1 MDGVNVFRLFGELAL
16 NGVDEAERELNDLSA
31 TGEETRSDLA
41 LSFQDM
47 GAKAGELGKNL
58 ALGLAAG
65 VAALV
70 ALVEGT
76 RELRQD
82 LGKLETSFILAGHGS
97 TTAEKTFKELYGVL
111 GEDDTAI
118 EAANHLS
125 LLADN
130 EAELEEWTN
139 ILTGVYATFGDSL
152 PLEGLAEAANE
163 TAKVGQ
169 VTGPLADAINWLG
182 ISEEEFNK
190 QLAECNSEAEREALI
205 RETLTGLY
213 GDAATSY
220 KKVNKGVI
228 DNNKAQ
234 AEMNLKLADAAKKVE
249 PIITKGKLLLADVLE
264 KITPVLGFIIDNINI
279 LGPIVLGFLGTLF
292 ALNIASKV
300 SSFIKVVATLNA
312 TMAANPIGLIITA
325 IGLLVT
331 AFITLWMNCEEFR
344 EFWINL
350 WNNIMEV
357 LGPIIDSIVEI
368 FKAAWEYIKAV
379 WDAVQPYFSAIF
391 EGIKAVFSRVVEVL
405 GSYFEMAWTYIKF
418 IWDTVTG
425 YFAQIWETIKGIF
438 SVVKDVL
445 SGNWQGA
452 WDGIKKIV
460 GGWIGYFKGIWDGIK
475 GVFGKVGDFFGT
487 VFGGAWNKVKNIFST
502 GGKIFMGIVDGIKS
516 AFTSIV
522 NAIIKGINKVVA
534 IPFNGINK
542 ALKKIRDVN
551 ILGVE
556 PFKGLIKLVDVPQ
569 IPLLWQGG
577 VLEKGQTGLLEGNGA
592 EAVVPLHNNKK
603 WINAVANDMSDAI
616 GTGDN
621 SGVVERLERITD
633 LLLSYFPTLSQRQ
646 VMLSTGELVG
656 ALVDPMDVALGELA
670 DKRRR
675 GR

>member
-16 NGVDEAERELNDLSA
+16 NGVDEAERELNDLST
-31 TGEETRSDLA
+31 TGEETRDDLA

-47 GAKAGELGKNL
+47 GAKAGELGRNL

-76 RELRQD
+76 KELRQD
-82 LGKLETSFILAGHGS
+82 LGKLETSFVLAGHG
-97 TTAEKTFKELYGVL
+97 TDTATKTFKELYGVL

-130 EAELEEWTN
+130 EAELEEYTH

-152 PLEGLAEAANE
+152 PLEGLSEAMNH
-163 TAKVGQ
+163 TAKLGSVQGN
-169 VTGPLADAINWLG
+169 LADALEWSG
-182 ISEEEFNK
+182 ISVDDFNA
-190 QLAECNSEAEREALI
+190 QLAELNTEEEREALI
-205 RETLTGLY
+205 RETLNGIY
-213 GDAATSY
+213 GDAGDMY
-220 KKVNKGVI
+220 KKTNKGVI

-234 AEMNLKLADAAKKVE
+234 AELNLKMAEAAEKIE
-249 PIITKGKLLLADVLE
+249 PIITQGKLLLAEVLE
-264 KITPVLGFIIDNINI
+264 KLTPILTFIIDNMNI
-279 LGPIVLGFLGTLF
+279 IGPIILGFLGTLF
-292 ALNIASKV
+292 ALNLASKV
-300 SSFIKVVATLNA
+300 SGFITVIKTLNA
-312 TMAANPIGLIITA
+312 TMAANPIGLIIIA
-325 IGLLVT
+325 IGALITIIVLL
-331 AFITLWMNCEEFR
+331 IQN
-344 EFWINL
+344 
-350 WNNIMEV
+350 
-357 LGPIIDSIVEI
+357 
-368 FKAAWEYIKAV
+368 
-379 WDAVQPYFSAIF
+379 WDAVKEAAGKCWDFIKEVWEKVAGWFDENVIQPV
-391 EGIKAVFSRVVEVL
+391 K
-405 GSYFEMAWTYIKF
+405 KF
-418 IWDTVTG
+418 FTG
-425 YFAQIWETIKGIF
+425 M
-438 SVVKDVL
+438 
-445 SGNWQGA
+445 
-452 WDGIKKIV
+452 WDGLKNGAK
-460 GGWIGYFKGIWDGIK
+460 
-475 GVFGKVGDFFGT
+475 
-487 VFGGAWNKVKNIFST
+487 GAWNGIKSVFSSVATFFSNTFSKAWNNVKNIFST
-502 GGKIFMGIVDGIKS
+502 GGRIFTGIVDGIKS

-577 VLEKGQTGLLEGNGA
+577 ILEKGQTGLLEGNGA

-621 SGVVERLERITD
+621 SGVIERLERITD
-633 LLLSYFPTLSQRQ
+633 LLLSYFPVLAQRQ
-646 VMLSTGELVG
+646 VMLSSGELVG
-656 ALVDPMDVALGELA
+656 ALVEPMDVALGELA